1 MNIMGPGLR
10 TADNNTDVDSTSELR
25 IPSFASADP
34 AELDQP
40 YVGPRLE
47 LKSAR
52 LVPVLHPSGG
62 VTGEHL
68 LVDSDSML
76 QQREQLLAAREQQL
90 QAALAEVA
98 EARHGRATLLAE
110 NQSLTERCTL
120 LEEALHE
127 AVERVATAE
136 ASAAEGAPSIR
147 ALQQDLRMQRQRILE
162 LESDLRAAE
171 SQVHRVEALLRQPQN
186 RPAPGAGPALGPAM
200 GAGTAGEAVAAL
212 SDSARIR
219 MQAAPGAAPV
229 AEAPTRYL
237 MLIEG
242 DTETLFTLHQRT
254 SIGREPDNDIQVDT
268 RFISRHHAVVH
279 VGLHHTVIE
288 DLGSTNGVV
297 VNGQRVH
304 RRALGDG
311 DMVQIGKSRFR
322 FFERS
327 PRPDFG

>member
-1 MNIMGPGLR
+1 MNNLGPGLR
-10 TADNNTDVDSTSELR
+10 AADNNTDADSTAELR
-25 IPSFASADP
+25 VPSFAAADVG
-34 AELDQP
+34 ELDQP
-40 YVGPRLE
+40 YFGPRLE

-52 LVPVLHPSGG
+52 LVPVLHPAAGT
-62 VTGEHL
+62 TGEHA
-68 LVDSDSML
+68 LVDPDALL

-110 NQSLTERCTL
+110 NQSLIERCTL

-162 LESDLRAAE
+162 LESDLRASE

-186 RPAPGAGPALGPAM
+186 RSVAGAGIGM
-200 GAGTAGEAVAAL
+200 GTGTAGEAVAAL

-242 DTETLFTLHQRT
+242 DTETLFTLQQRT

-327 PRPDFG
+327 PRPDFA

>member
-10 TADNNTDVDSTSELR
+10 SADDNTDVESTSELR
-25 IPSFASADP
+25 MPSFAA
-34 AELDQP
+34 AETGELDQP
-40 YVGPRLE
+40 YLGPRLE

-52 LVPVLHPSGG
+52 LVPILHPASGA
-62 VTGEHL
+62 TGEQ
-68 LVDSDSML
+68 SMLDADAIL

-171 SQVHRVEALLRQPQN
+171 SQVHRVEALLRQPQGRSAN
-186 RPAPGAGPALGPAM
+186 SAGAGT

-219 MQAAPGAAPV
+219 MQASPGSAPV

-242 DTETLFTLHQRT
+242 DTETLFTLQQRT

>member
-10 TADNNTDVDSTSELR
+10 TADDNTDVDSTSELR
-25 IPSFASADP
+25 MPSFAAADV

-40 YVGPRLE
+40 YLGPRLE

-52 LVPVLHPSGG
+52 LVPVLHPASGA
-62 VTGEHL
+62 TGEHA
-68 LVDSDSML
+68 LVDADALL

-186 RPAPGAGPALGPAM
+186 RPAPGAGPGM
-200 GAGTAGEAVAAL
+200 GTGTAGEAVAAL

-242 DTETLFTLHQRT
+242 DTETLFTLQQRT

>member
-10 TADNNTDVDSTSELR
+10 SVENDTDIDSTSELR
-25 IPSFASADP
+25 VPGFVAAPLDE
-34 AELDQP
+34 ALELDQP
-40 YVGPRLE
+40 YQGPRLE
-47 LKSAR
+47 LKSAH
-52 LVPVLHPSGG
+52 LVPVLRPAADGS
-62 VTGEHL
+62 TTAERHL
-68 LVDSDSML
+68 LDLEAVL
-76 QQREQLLAAREQQL
+76 HQREQHLAAREQQL
-90 QAALAEVA
+90 AVAMAEVA

-110 NQSLTERCTL
+110 NQALTERCTL

-186 RPAPGAGPALGPAM
+186 RAAS
-200 GAGTAGEAVAAL
+200 GTAGEAVAAL

-219 MQAAPGAAPV
+219 MQSPAPAAPGAAPV

-311 DMVQIGKSRFR
+311 DLVQIGKSRFR